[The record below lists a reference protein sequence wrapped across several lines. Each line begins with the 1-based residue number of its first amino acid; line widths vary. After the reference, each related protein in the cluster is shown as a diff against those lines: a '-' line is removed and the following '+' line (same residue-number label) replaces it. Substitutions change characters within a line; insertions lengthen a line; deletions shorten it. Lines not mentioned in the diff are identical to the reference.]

1 METHPKFQ
9 ETKQT
14 FIEFKIV
21 SKNKHQLD
29 GAKAGSKPNLKKKYE
44 KSTVTQDTKKCPGK
58 YEDGFEEISLR
69 RKLKT

>member
-1 METHPKFQ
+1 MEDLETHPKFQ

-14 FIEFKIV
+14 FIEFKMV

-29 GAKAGSKPNLKKKYE
+29 GSKPDYKLNLKKKYE

-58 YEDGFEEISLR
+58 YEEGF
-69 RKLKT
+69 